1 MIFAALQRPAPTW
14 RETVAR
20 SRYKIFEDDEYAPY
34 FLTATVVNWLPLFN
48 TPWVV
53 DILLASLRFLQANG
67 RITLYAF
74 VIMENHL
81 HLIAAARDLSKE
93 IANFKSY
100 TARQIIDQYRDQGTT
115 HILHQLARHKQ
126 DRTHQ
131 FWQEGSHPQRIQGV
145 PMMQQKIAYI
155 HTNPV
160 KRGWVDDPIHWR
172 YSSARN
178 YADLPGLLDVETEW

>member
-115 HILHQLARHKQ
+115 NILHQLAG
-126 DRTHQ
+126 TNA
-131 FWQEGSHPQRIQGV
+131 STN
-145 PMMQQKIAYI
+145 KIEHINFGKKAPI
-155 HTNPV
+155 RSEF
-160 KRGWVDDPIHWR
+160 RGAHDATKNCLH
-172 YSSARN
+172 S
-178 YADLPGLLDVETEW
+178 